1 MMKNCSLQS
10 ILADVEIVKIV
21 GNDEKNVVAI
31 DTDSRNIAKD
41 MAFVAIRGVAV
52 DGHSFIGKAEELGAS
67 VVVCEQL
74 PETVN
79 PNVTYVVVKNSVIAC
94 GYMLRN
100 FYGID
105 FGKLKVVGVTG
116 TNGKTTTA
124 TLLYRMFTKLG
135 NKCGLLSTVVN
146 YVAQEEFP
154 STHTTPD
161 MVQLYSM
168 FDKMQQVGCTYCF
181 MEVSSHAIHQ
191 HRTAGVVYSG
201 GIFTNLTQDHLDY
214 HKTFA
219 EYLRVKKSFFDD
231 LPANAFALTNEDD
244 RNGLVMLQNTKAQ
257 KSTYSL
263 KSMSDFKCRVLE
275 QQFDGMLL
283 KIDGVEVW
291 AKFIGYFNAYN
302 LLAVY
307 SAAML
312 LHQDKQRV
320 LEVLSALTP
329 VAGRIEFF
337 KRNDNVTAVVDYAH
351 TPDALENILSTL
363 KALCPKTNKII
374 TVVGAGGN
382 RDKTK
387 RPLMGKIC
395 ARLSNQVIFTSDNP
409 RNEDPADIAQQMLD
423 GVEPQYLPN
432 VITVLDRK
440 QAIKT
445 ATLFAQSGDVIL
457 IAGKGHEPYQE
468 IQGVK
473 HHFDDRE
480 IVKEFFNLQ

>member
-1 MMKNCSLQS
+1 MTNNNLHS
-10 ILADVEIVKIV
+10 ILQTVATKQIV
-21 GNDEKNVVAI
+21 GTTDKQIVAI
-31 DTDSRNIAKD
+31 DTDSRKISDN
-41 MAFVAIRGVAV
+41 MVFVAVRGVAI
-52 DGHSFIGKAEELGAS
+52 DGHSFIATAEQQGATAI
-67 VVVCEQL
+67 VCEEL
-74 PETVN
+74 PETQN
-79 PNVTYVVVKNSVIAC
+79 PAVTYIVVENSIIAC
-94 GYMLRN
+94 GEMLRA

-105 FGKLKVVGVTG
+105 FNKLQVVGVTG

-124 TLLYRMFTKLG
+124 TLLYKVFSALG
-135 NKCGLLSTVVN
+135 HTCGLLSTVVN
-146 YVAQEEFP
+146 YVGNQEFA

-161 MVQLYSM
+161 MVQLYGL
-168 FDKMQQVGCTYCF
+168 FNKMQEAGCDFCF

-191 HRTAGVVYSG
+191 HRTAGVVFTG
-201 GIFTNLTQDHLDY
+201 GIFSNITQDHLDY

-219 EYLRVKKSFFDD
+219 EYVRVKKSFFDS
-231 LPANAFALTNEDD
+231 LPSSAFALTNNDD
-244 RNGLVMLQNTKAQ
+244 KNGNIMLQNTKAQ
-257 KSTYSL
+257 AHTYSL

-275 QQFDGMLL
+275 QEFDGMLL

-307 SAAML
+307 STAML
-312 LHQDKQRV
+312 LGQDKQKV
-320 LEVLSALTP
+320 LEIISTLTP

-337 KRNDNVTAVVDYAH
+337 RSNEGVTAVVDYAH

-363 KALCPKTNKII
+363 KELCPKGNKII

-387 RPLMGKIC
+387 RPIMGKIC
-395 ARLSNQVIFTSDNP
+395 AQLSDQVIITADNP
-409 RNEDPADIAQQMLD
+409 RNEEPADIANQM
-423 GVEPQYLPN
+423 VEGIDSQYQPN
-432 VITVLDRK
+432 VLTILDRK

-445 ATLFAQSGDVIL
+445 ATIMAHKGDVIL
-457 IAGKGHEPYQE
+457 IAGKGHETYQE

-480 IVKEFFNLQ
+480 VVKEFFNLK